1 MSNHS
6 FDEIEAFKTMI
17 ATYLNFNPFYNVFYN
32 TTSAASFYRNYLHQV
47 HLLSRLSLQRPIRV
61 LIADEIGLGKTVEAI
76 RIIKYLMKVEGIK
89 RILIVTPPILVDQW
103 IQKDLKNFGINPI
116 LIDKNNINEL
126 YEKAKNGLIDSGV
139 FIGSMDRLKLSSSG
153 DAGASKYPYFEFI
166 NSINWDLVIID
177 EAHKLSYMGGTPSIR
192 YERLGALCRN
202 RAKHCVLL
210 TATPHRG
217 RTEDFIARLILLDQ
231 SLIPRP
237 MEVARNIETLDLRSV
252 LFQYITDVIFFRR
265 IKEDVNKLEGGEVFK
280 SAHQFPV
287 LIHVPEH
294 IRQLHLKILD
304 FVTRGL
310 DRYYVDPHL
319 RGVRELLRKLIIKRA
334 MSSEAAL
341 LSTFMKIGARRGGVD
356 EEELGRLSAKLQ
368 NLISEEEEAETE
380 LDDDIQT
387 FIEAVSSFVDP
398 LKADKLQSEIE
409 QIIGEVRNIISENKS
424 PKIQALADIVDLT
437 LGTKEE
443 FDTSGVFK
451 DMLGGKII
459 VFTEFKDTAT
469 QVFQGL
475 QGILEKKIGM
485 VSISNVERAERIK
498 RDLLRGISSYEDTS
512 KYLKILPLPNGSF
525 IGIGLLTSDT
535 KKYLEVFQRMLEDK
549 RLATAVLVS
558 TDVAAEGLNMQA
570 ANIVVNYEV
579 LWSPLKRDQ
588 RIGRVWRL
596 GQKRDVYV
604 FDFHMGTDFERS
616 ILENF
621 SIKIITVAEETG
633 YTTLRY
639 GGIIFYIPTKS
650 LNEEED
656 YALRAV
662 EMEKFNESTILGNVA
677 SALQKSFTP
686 DGRFDIKL
694 FSEELTRLALDIIR
708 FTRQI
713 KREIEILSRYR
724 LDPNRVRTEV
734 RLLLGIEN
742 EKESL
747 EVLRYILELISK
759 LGLANVEE
767 HAGGSVLYVNGKRI
781 NGYSV
786 RDLVVALME
795 ITGSHSTTEDQIHRI
810 VNGEY
815 EPILVFT
822 HKLNEKETG
831 FLTFL
836 VIYIPSGEH
845 SNVSILYAEPL
856 IIIENGGN
864 VRVLRGKEFAKTLS
878 EFVGTSQ
885 FSTVDNATLQV
896 LLAKYKEGAR
906 QLSQLLS
913 EIKEIIHS
921 KPSRYVGSK
930 DLEKLRFAKPTLIPD
945 GNLPTVRINNKPLL
959 IFIPSL
965 VPDSRMLI
973 SMEEESKERKIV
985 TPEKKELVKVI
996 SEKLVKEYYERLGY
1010 KVVKKSE
1017 YAPYDFEVYD
1027 QEGNLVAYVEVKGHE
1042 TDELIAELSW
1052 NENEFAK
1059 KHQDKYIVCV
1069 VPSALT
1075 SPRIIC
1081 KNYNE
1086 LKKIKVIKCEVKK
1099 VIYSLEEHENS
1110 LY

>member
-1 MSNHS
+1 MSSHS
-6 FDEIEAFKTMI
+6 PDGSEAIKTVI
-17 ATYLNFNPFYNVFYN
+17 ATYLNFNPFYNAFYN
-32 TTSAASFYRNYLHQV
+32 TSNAASFYRNYLHQV
-47 HLLSRLSLQRPIRV
+47 HLLSRLAFQRPIRV
-61 LIADEIGLGKTVEAI
+61 LVADEIGLGKTVEAI
-76 RIIKYLMKVEGIK
+76 RIIKHLMKVEGIK
-89 RILIVTPPILVDQW
+89 RILIITPPILVDQW
-103 IQKDLKNFGINPI
+103 IQKDLKNFGIKPI

-153 DAGASKYPYFEFI
+153 DVGASKYPYFEFI

-177 EAHKLSYMGGTPSIR
+177 EAHKLSYIGNTPSIR

-217 RTEDFIARLILLDQ
+217 RTEDFVARLMLLDK

-237 MEVARNIETLDLRSV
+237 MEAARKIETLGLRSA

-265 IKEDVNKLEGGEVFK
+265 IKEDVNKLEGEEVFK
-280 SAHQFPV
+280 PAHQFPV

-294 IRQLHLKILD
+294 IRKLHLKILD

-310 DRYYVDPHL
+310 DRYYIDPRL

-341 LSTFMKIGARRGGVD
+341 LSTFMRIGARRGGVD
-356 EEELGRLSAKLQ
+356 EEELGRLSARLQ
-368 NLISEEEEAETE
+368 NLISEEEEVETE

-398 LKADKLQSEIE
+398 LKADKLRSEIE
-409 QIIGEVRNIISENKS
+409 QIIQEVHNIISENRS

-437 LGTKEE
+437 LGAKEG
-443 FDTSGVFK
+443 FDASGVFK

-475 QGILEKKIGM
+475 QGILEKKIGK
-485 VSISNVERAERIK
+485 VSISNVRRAERIK
-498 RDLLRGISSYEDTS
+498 RDLLRGVSSYEDAS
-512 KYLKILPLPNGSF
+512 KYLRILPLPDGSF

-535 KKYLEVFQRMLEDK
+535 KKYLEVFQRMLEDR

-558 TDVAAEGLNMQA
+558 TDVAAEGLNMQT

-639 GGIIFYIPTKS
+639 RGIIFYIPTRS
-650 LNEEED
+650 MNEEED

-677 SALQKSFTP
+677 SALQRSFTP
-686 DGRFDIKL
+686 DGRFDIEL
-694 FSEELTRLALDIIR
+694 FSEELARLALDIIR

-713 KREIEILSRYR
+713 KRELEILSKYR
-724 LDPNRVRTEV
+724 LDPNRVKTEV
-734 RLLLGIEN
+734 KLLLGIEN
-742 EKESL
+742 ENESL
-747 EVLRYILELISK
+747 EALRYMLKLVSK

-767 HAGGSVLYVNGKRI
+767 HAGGSVIYVNGKRI

-786 RDLVVALME
+786 RDLVAALME
-795 ITGSHSTTEDQIHRI
+795 ITGPHSTIEQLNRI
-810 VNGEY
+810 AKGEY

-822 HKLNEKETG
+822 HQLNENEIG

-836 VIYIPSGEH
+836 VIYIPSVEH
-845 SNVSILYAEPL
+845 SNENILYVEPL
-856 IIIENGGN
+856 LIVERQGE
-864 VRVLRGKEFAKTLS
+864 VKVLRGKELVKTLTKLT
-878 EFVGTSQ
+878 ERSQ
-885 FSTVDNATLQV
+885 FSTTDNVTLQA
-896 LLAKYKEGAR
+896 LLAQYRGDAR
-906 QLSQLLS
+906 QLSQFLL
-913 EIKEIIHS
+913 EIKKIIHS
-921 KPSRYVGSK
+921 KPSRYINSK
-930 DLEKLRFAKPTLIPD
+930 DLEELRFTKPTLIPD
-945 GNLPTVRINNKPLL
+945 GNLPTVRINSKPFL

-965 VPDSRMLI
+965 APDSQTSI
-973 SMEEESKERKIV
+973 STEEVNQGRKIV
-985 TPEKKELVKVI
+985 TPEKKELIKEI
-996 SEKLVKEYYERLGY
+996 SEKLVKEHYERLGY
-1010 KVVKKSE
+1010 KVVKISE
-1017 YAPYDFEVYD
+1017 YTPYDFEVYD

-1042 TDELIAELSW
+1042 TNELIAELTW
-1052 NENEFAK
+1052 NEDSFAR

-1069 VPSALT
+1069 VPNALT
-1075 SPRIIC
+1075 NPRIIC
-1081 KNYNE
+1081 KNYSKLE
-1086 LKKIKVIKCEVKK
+1086 KIRVIKYEASK
-1099 VIYSLEEHENS
+1099 VIYSLGEHNDS
-1110 LY
+1110 PH